1 VILRG
6 QVLKLA
12 QLVGQNPTMQ
22 QMNGA
27 IDSCE
32 LNGKSE
38 FTLDECYAL
47 IWSIWYNIFIFPI
60 LLIILFNLLIK
71 V

>member
-47 IWSIWYNIFIFPI
+47 IWSIWYDILIFQYY
-60 LLIILFNLLIK
+60 LSYCLINL
-71 V
+71 